1 MSPLPDRS
9 ALGLRERKKAQMRET
24 IQSFAL
30 QLMREQ
36 GYAATTVEQIIT
48 GVDVSESTF
57 FRYFP
62 TKESLVL
69 SDEFDP
75 IILEAFLA
83 QPTDIS
89 VMSALRNAM
98 RSLFAGLSAE
108 ALADQRER
116 VNLVVQVPSLRSAML
131 DQFSETM
138 TVLSR
143 AIAERTDRAADD
155 FVIRVVAGAVIGA
168 AMAILTAMADDP
180 SADIAE
186 LMDRA
191 MEQLE
196 GGLSL

>member
-1 MSPLPDRS
+1 LSPLPDRS

-83 QPTDIS
+83 QPNDIS

-196 GGLSL
+196 GGLSV

>member
-1 MSPLPDRS
+1 LSPLPDRS

-83 QPTDIS
+83 QPNDIS

>member
-1 MSPLPDRS
+1 LSPLPDRS

>member
-116 VNLVVQVPSLRSAML
+116 VNLVVRVPSLRSAML

-138 TVLSR
+138 TVLSG
-143 AIAERTDRAADD
+143 AIAERTDRVADD
-155 FVIRVVAGAVIGA
+155 FAIRVVAGAVIGA

>member
-1 MSPLPDRS
+1 LSQLQDRS
-9 ALGLRERKKAQMRET
+9 ALGLRERKKARMRET

-30 QLMREQ
+30 QLMHEQ
-36 GYAATTVEQIIT
+36 GYAATTVEQIIN

-83 QPTDIS
+83 QPTDIP

-98 RSLFAGLSAE
+98 RSLFAGLPAE
-108 ALADQRER
+108 VLAEQRER
-116 VNLVVQVPSLRSAML
+116 VSLIVKVPSLRSAML

-138 TVLSR
+138 TLLSR
-143 AIAERTDRAADD
+143 AIAERTNRAADD
-155 FVIRVVAGAVIGA
+155 FAIRVIAGAVIGA
-168 AMAILTAMADDP
+168 AMTILAAMADNP
-180 SADIAE
+180 SADMAE

-191 MEQLE
+191 LEQLE